1 MSSVL
6 TLLLLLAF
14 ISLLGSCER
23 VAVRSTE
30 SLPRQPEYTA
40 CRNTTNTEE
49 GITEWTCRSLQDGF
63 RFVQQIQQHVE
74 GVSSNTFSLLVP
86 SGEHV
91 IESPVHL
98 GSASVE
104 LVGVG
109 SSAEPPV
116 FIQCTYSIDVDQEQI
131 FNLSY
136 VYTDYTLY
144 FNRSKSVSISN
155 INMRGCQ
162 FPLRLDTIG
171 RVEISN
177 SSFMYVVYSKPKQSV
192 KIHCIF
198 VGTSRRQFWTFLML
212 LIPPY
217 RTVIS

>member
-1 MSSVL
+1 MG
-6 TLLLLLAF
+6 TLLHSPLF
-14 ISLLGSCER
+14 IVPLILIVHLFSGGSVCSG
-23 VAVRSTE
+23 VAPAVRI
-30 SLPRQPEYTA
+30 LPGA
-40 CRNTTNTEE
+40 CGV
-49 GITEWTCRSLQDGF
+49 GITLQSGCTAASSGWTCCSLQTGLELVGQLNATNDSTAT
-63 RFVQQIQQHVE
+63 V
-74 GVSSNTFSLLVP
+74 LVP

-109 SSAEPPV
+109 SSAGPPV
-116 FIQCTYSIDVDQEQI
+116 SIQCTYTIDVDQEQI

-171 RVEISN
+171 RVDISN
-177 SSFMYVVYSKPKQSV
+177 SSFM
-192 KIHCIF
+192 
-198 VGTSRRQFWTFLML
+198 
-212 LIPPY
+212 
-217 RTVIS
+217 

>member
-1 MSSVL
+1 MSSIFALFLLQVL
-6 TLLLLLAF
+6 T
-14 ISLLGSCER
+14 SPLGRCKR

-30 SLPRQPEYTA
+30 SLPPRPIWSTA
-40 CRNTTNTEE
+40 CSNTTNAEE
-49 GITEWTCRSLQDGF
+49 EITEWTCRSLQDGL
-63 RFVQQIQQHVE
+63 RFVQQIQQQIE
-74 GVSSNTFSLLVP
+74 GVSSNSFSLLVP

-91 IESPVHL
+91 IESPMHL

-109 SSAEPPV
+109 STAGPPV
-116 FIQCTYSIDVDQEQI
+116 SIQCTYSIDVDQEQI

-136 VYTDYTLY
+136 IYTDYTLY

-171 RVEISN
+171 RVDISN
-177 SSFMYVVYSKPKQSV
+177 SSFMYVVYSRLKQSV

-198 VGTSRRQFWTFLML
+198 VGTSWRQFWTFLML

-217 RTVIS
+217 

>member
-1 MSSVL
+1 MQLLFINVLVLLATLSVCTGTLLVRISESSVHCDKFAC
-6 TLLLLLAF
+6 LATAAQTDSETVLWTCC
-14 ISLLGSCER
+14 SLQAGLDIIKTVNCS
-23 VAVRSTE
+23 
-30 SLPRQPEYTA
+30 
-40 CRNTTNTEE
+40 RNTSTTAV
-49 GITEWTCRSLQDGF
+49 T
-63 RFVQQIQQHVE
+63 V
-74 GVSSNTFSLLVP
+74 LVP

-91 IESPVHL
+91 IESPTHL

-104 LVGVG
+104 LVGVESTAG
-109 SSAEPPV
+109 SPV
-116 FIQCTYSIDVDQEQI
+116 SIQCTYNIDVDQEQI

-177 SSFMYVVYSKPKQSV
+177 SSF
-192 KIHCIF
+192 
-198 VGTSRRQFWTFLML
+198 T
-212 LIPPY
+212 
-217 RTVIS
+217 

>member
-14 ISLLGSCER
+14 ISLSLLGSCERR

-30 SLPRQPEYTA
+30 RLPPRLGYTA
-40 CRNTTNTEE
+40 CSNTTSTEE
-49 GITEWTCRSLQDGF
+49 GVTEWTCRSLQDGL
-63 RFVQQIQQHVE
+63 RFVQQIQQQIE
-74 GVSSNTFSLLVP
+74 GVSSNTFSLRVS
-86 SGEHV
+86 SGGDHV

-109 SSAEPPV
+109 STAEPPV
-116 FIQCTYSIDVDQEQI
+116 SIQCTYSIDVDQEQI

-177 SSFMYVVYSKPKQSV
+177 SSFTYVV
-192 KIHCIF
+192 
-198 VGTSRRQFWTFLML
+198 
-212 LIPPY
+212 
-217 RTVIS
+217 